1 MTTTSTTVFKQL
13 LLDQRAAM
21 VAQLSALRG
30 GQVGRAEASAEHFN
44 ETQDSRAQVNTARE
58 LEFALDEHESAELAA
73 INAALSRIEAG
84 TYGQCVDCGV
94 PIPDARLHAA
104 PEAPRCIACQTQFE
118 RRHGGDVS

>member
-1 MTTTSTTVFKQL
+1 MTTTSNAVFKQQ
-13 LLDQRAAM
+13 LLDQRAAL

-30 GQVGRAEASAEHFN
+30 GSIGRAEASAEHFN

-73 INAALSRIEAG
+73 INAALGRIDAG
-84 TYGQCVDCGV
+84 TYGQCVECGV
-94 PIPDARLHAA
+94 PIPEARLHAA

-118 RRHGGDVS
+118 RQHGGDVS